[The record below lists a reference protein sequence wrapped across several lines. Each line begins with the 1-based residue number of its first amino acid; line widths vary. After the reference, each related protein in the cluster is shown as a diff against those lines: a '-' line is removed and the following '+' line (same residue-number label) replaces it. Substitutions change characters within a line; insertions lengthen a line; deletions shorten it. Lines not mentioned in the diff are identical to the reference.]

1 MTELIQHRL
10 ALVKQG
16 AYKRQRRE
24 RVDATALVWDKSPLL
39 RDALLLKASLEA
51 ETPFLFPNDR
61 IGFTQSRERFAICR
75 DRDGN
80 EIWTDWSCGNNTP
93 DYAYALNNGLDHI
106 QQTVAQKRAH
116 CLPQQKEYYDAV
128 LIALDAV
135 LAFADRCRDDA
146 RKAGADDLYRALCR
160 VPHQKPQTFR
170 EALVMMKLL
179 IFTLRANRN
188 IHLTI
193 GRFDQYMYPFYRRDV
208 KAGISRETLLELLEE
223 FFLSL
228 NVDTDTYM
236 GAQQGDNGQSL
247 VLGGCD
253 KDGNDAFNDL
263 SRLCMEASM
272 ELCLI
277 DPKINLRVNK
287 NTPDE
292 LYELGTQMTKL
303 GLGFP
308 QYSNDDVVIPGLIA
322 LGYAPQDA
330 ADYAVAACWEFTIPG
345 KGMEIPNLRVMNF
358 PLAVLEAVT
367 ESLLACDT
375 FDELLAAVKERIC
388 IQSDNLMAQ
397 AVFPYIP
404 PSPYLSVFV
413 EGCLEKGLDVSQGGA
428 VYKNYGLLSAGIS
441 TAADSLAAINNV
453 IYQVGDYDKQTL
465 LDALAANFEGYAPL
479 RNRLLD
485 CPKMGNN
492 DDAVDTIAG
501 ELMET
506 FASHVNGKP
515 HPFGGV
521 FRAGT
526 GSAQGYYTTSVD
538 LGATP
543 DGRKAGE
550 MFGCGFSPSLVA
562 RVNGPLSCIQSFT
575 KFDLSKII
583 NGGPLTLEI
592 HDTVFRNGE
601 GISKVA
607 QLVKFF
613 ILRGGHQLQLNTI
626 NRDVLLDAL
635 AHPENHRNLIVR
647 VWGWSG
653 YFNELDVP
661 FQQHILKR
669 TEFTV

>member
-1 MTELIQHRL
+1 MTKRVERLL
-10 ALVKQG
+10 ALLKQG
-16 AYKRQRRE
+16 DYKRQRRE
-24 RVDATALVWDKSPLL
+24 RVDATALVWDKPPFI
-39 RDALLLKASLEA
+39 RDAWLLKTSLEA
-51 ETPFLFPNDR
+51 ESPYLFPDDR
-61 IGFTQSRERFAICR
+61 MGFTQSRERFAICR

-93 DYAYALNNGLDHI
+93 DYAFALNNGLDAI
-106 QQTVAQKRAH
+106 RASVAEKREH
-116 CLPQQKEYYDAV
+116 CLPQQAEYYDAV

-135 LAFADRCRDDA
+135 LAFADRCREEA
-146 RKAGADDLYRALCR
+146 RVAGATELYRALCR
-160 VPHQKPQTFR
+160 VPHQQPQTFH
-170 EALVMMKLL
+170 EALVMMKIL

-193 GRFDQYMYPFYRRDV
+193 GRFDQYMFPFYAHDLE
-208 KAGISRETLLELLEE
+208 AGVPREALLELLEE
-223 FFLSL
+223 FFISL

-272 ELCLI
+272 ALCLI

-292 LYELGTQMTKL
+292 LYELGTQMTKQ

-308 QYSNDDVVIPGLIA
+308 QYSNDDVVIPGLTS
-322 LGYAPQDA
+322 LGYAPSDA

-358 PLAVLEAVT
+358 PLAVLEAIT
-367 ESLLACDT
+367 ASLHTCDT
-375 FDELLAAVKERIC
+375 FEQLLQAVKDQIRL
-388 IQSDNLMAQ
+388 QSDTLMAQ

-413 EGCLEKGLDVSQGGA
+413 EGCLDKGLDVSQGGA

-441 TAADSLAAINNV
+441 TAADSLAAVNDV
-453 IYQVGDYDKQTL
+453 IYQTGDCDKQTL
-465 LDALAANFEGYAPL
+465 LDALSANFEGYAPL

-501 ELMET
+501 ELMDA
-506 FASHVNGKP
+506 FATHVNGKP

-526 GSAQGYYTTSVD
+526 GSAQGYYTASVG

-550 MFGCGFSPSLVA
+550 MFGCSFSPSLIA
-562 RVNGPLSCIQSFT
+562 RIDGPLSCIQSFT

-592 HDTVFRNGE
+592 HDTVFRGNDGVA
-601 GISKVA
+601 KVA
-607 QLVKFF
+607 QLVKAFVS
-613 ILRGGHQLQLNTI
+613 RGGHQLQLNTI
-626 NRDVLLDAL
+626 NRDVLLNAL
-635 AHPENHRNLIVR
+635 EHPENHRNLIVR

-653 YFNELDVP
+653 YFNELDAP
-661 FQQHILKR
+661 FQQHIIKR
-669 TEFTV
+669 TEFSV